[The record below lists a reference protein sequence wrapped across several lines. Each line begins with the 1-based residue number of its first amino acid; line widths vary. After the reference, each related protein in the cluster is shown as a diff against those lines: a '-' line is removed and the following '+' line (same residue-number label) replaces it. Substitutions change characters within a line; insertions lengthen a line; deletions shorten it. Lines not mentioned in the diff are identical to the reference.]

1 MSLLMTGSGV
11 RIALGRPLSRNNVQ
25 QYFSFKNT
33 ATRSEYW
40 AVQIIGF
47 VAFASAIIMGI
58 GFTLAQLYFITAVV
72 YLAAI
77 VGYVWLLVA
86 TSVRRCRDAD
96 ISPWWTLATIVPY
109 VGFVV
114 WIVIGCL
121 GTETK
126 YEEGTPKFQPGA

>member
-1 MSLLMTGSGV
+1 
-11 RIALGRPLSRNNVQ
+11 VQ
-25 QYFSFKNT
+25 QYFSFKLT

-47 VAFASAIIMGI
+47 FVFAAVILLGML
-58 GFTLAQLYFITAVV
+58 FTVVQLFFFTAVI

-77 VGYVWLLVA
+77 VGYVWLFIA
-86 TSVRRCRDAD
+86 TSVRRCRDAG
-96 ISPWWTLATIVPY
+96 ISPWWTLATVIPY